1 MLITLASVLCTL
13 SKSLIAL
20 TLDVNLDTLQGDI
33 MAKLDFNNI
42 VVRHNGRTIS
52 IAQHWEQT
60 EDGDFLDTQEILD
73 LGTSGSDYDG
83 DPIRFDGTVDG
94 LINALQAIKTEI
106 QL

>member
-1 MLITLASVLCTL
+1 MLITLASVPCTL

-52 IAQHWEQT
+52 IAQHWQET

-94 LINALQAIKTEI
+94 LINALQAIKMEVA
-106 QL
+106 Q